1 MSITKRISNGEIVGV
16 LITISFF
23 LFTSLSLAAN
33 PSGTTGESVSN
44 PEATTGTRPPN
55 PSGTTGAVPGQTV
68 ELINPI
74 EADSISEFLVAIV
87 DVLLIF
93 ATPLIVIYIMYAG
106 FKFVTAQGNPSEIE
120 SARTALLWAVVG
132 GVIVLGAKL
141 ILEVIQGTIEA
152 FNTTP

>member
-1 MSITKRISNGEIVGV
+1 MTALYTVRRFGILLLTVFVLSVPFVYSVEGAGTSNTGG
-16 LITISFF
+16 
-23 LFTSLSLAAN
+23 
-33 PSGTTGESVSN
+33 GTTNSGGGVVTPKAGETTELTN
-44 PEATTGTRPPN
+44 PLKAE
-55 PSGTTGAVPGQTV
+55 
-68 ELINPI
+68 
-74 EADSISEFLVAIV
+74 SISEFLIAIV

-93 ATPLIVIYIMYAG
+93 ATPIIVLYIMYAG